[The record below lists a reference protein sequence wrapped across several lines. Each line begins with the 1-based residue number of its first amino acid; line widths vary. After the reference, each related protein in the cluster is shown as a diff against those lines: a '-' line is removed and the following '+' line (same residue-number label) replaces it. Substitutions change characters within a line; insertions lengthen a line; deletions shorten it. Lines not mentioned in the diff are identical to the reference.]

1 MNPTTPAIVTQSA
14 VRRLPRL
21 ALILFCLAYVLPGF
35 LGREPWKNADVSALG
50 VMLEMAS
57 GNSSWWQPQVLGV
70 AADVE
75 GPLPYWL
82 GAVFIRFL
90 PFLNADSAARIPFAL
105 LLALTLVCTWYAVYH
120 LARQKSAQPIA
131 FAFGGEANP
140 VDYARSL
147 ADAGLLALVACL
159 GLAQMSHE
167 TTPDL
172 ARLAMVSALLMAA
185 ARLAHADD
193 RHPWRSVLLWS
204 VSALALVLSGA
215 PWVAMSLGAGLLLA
229 LLVMDRRPGRA
240 LHPLLPSA
248 AALLTLA
255 VGIGAFTG
263 QMNWPTLGLPAGFDD
278 WRRWGR
284 LLVWFTWPAWPL
296 VLWTLW
302 GWRRQLLSP
311 HVALPLWT
319 VLVSVVNSAINA
331 DFDRALL
338 LALPAMAAL
347 AAFALPTL
355 RRSVSALIDWFT
367 LIFFTI
373 CALAI
378 WVIWLAMQT
387 GIPAKPA
394 ANVARLAPGFVPE
407 FSLLLFL
414 AGLLATVAWVWL
426 VVWRVGRNRQAIWK
440 SLVLPA
446 AGATLCWLLLMS
458 LWLPLLDFARSYGPV
473 SRSIARLVPTSSCVL
488 VDGLSQAQIAAL
500 QYQGG
505 LQLVRSLENVS
516 LTARCRSM
524 VVSPE
529 SQPTLDQR
537 VQLTHWA
544 FRASVSRLSDR
555 KERLLVY
562 RRVAN

>member
-1 MNPTTPAIVTQSA
+1 M
-14 VRRLPRL
+14 
-21 ALILFCLAYVLPGF
+21 LILKLLLIPGF
-35 LGREPWKNADVSALG
+35 LLLISLAGKRWGPSVAGWLSGLPVVVGPILFFLAVEQGEAFAAQSATAALSAMFAMIAFCICYAQVAQRAGWPWALTVSLLVWATAAWVLS
-50 VMLEMAS
+50 LIPAS
-57 GNSSWWQPQVLGV
+57 LVISVI
-70 AADVE
+70 AA
-75 GPLPYWL
+75 
-82 GAVFIRFL
+82 AT
-90 PFLNADSAARIPFAL
+90 AL
-105 LLALTLVCTWYAVYH
+105 LAAPYLFPAVQPVVSGP
-120 LARQKSAQPIA
+120 APKS
-131 FAFGGEANP
+131 
-140 VDYARSL
+140 DK
-147 ADAGLLALVACL
+147 
-159 GLAQMSHE
+159 
-167 TTPDL
+167 
-172 ARLAMVSALLMAA
+172 
-185 ARLAHADD
+185 
-193 RHPWRSVLLWS
+193 
-204 VSALALVLSGA
+204 
-215 PWVAMSLGAGLLLA
+215 LLLRMIA
-229 LLVMDRRPGRA
+229 G
-240 LHPLLPSA
+240 
-248 AALLTLA
+248 ALLTLA

-387 GIPAKPA
+387 GMPAKPA

-473 SRSIARLVPTSSCVL
+473 SRSIARLVPTGSCVL

-505 LQLVRSLENVS
+505 LQLVRSTEDS
-516 LTARCRSM
+516 SRPARCRSM
-524 VVSPE
+524 VVAPE

-544 FRASVSRLSDR
+544 FRASVSRLNDR

-562 RRVAN
+562 RRVAD